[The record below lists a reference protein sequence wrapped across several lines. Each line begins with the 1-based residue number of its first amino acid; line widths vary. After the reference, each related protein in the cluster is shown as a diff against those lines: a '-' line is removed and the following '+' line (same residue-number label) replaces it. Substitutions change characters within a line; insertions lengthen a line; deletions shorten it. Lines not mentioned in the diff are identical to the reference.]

1 MKKNLFLTV
10 ALVAGL
16 VLAGCSKEDSN
27 NMNTEEIQL
36 QDMKQHIVGTWEKH
50 GEAYVDGWNSIK
62 AHVHDGITDG
72 VDVLFDVD
80 MTPPSEYN
88 PNTLAINADGTF
100 QVLVDGL
107 DPLAGTY
114 EITTIGDD
122 GFNTF
127 LPIYTIRKDDIEHSQ
142 RDFSRSQIYNFR
154 YVFFE
159 KGYNTMYLF
168 LWDCETLCRYR
179 RR

>member
-1 MKKNLFLTV
+1 M
-10 ALVAGL
+10 
-16 VLAGCSKEDSN
+16 
-27 NMNTEEIQL
+27 
-36 QDMKQHIVGTWEKH
+36 
-50 GEAYVDGWNSIK
+50 NSIK

-114 EITTIGDD
+114 EITTIGDH

-127 LPIYTIRKDDIEHSQ
+127 LPNYTIRRDIEHFDI
-142 RDFSRSQIYNFR
+142 DFRRSQIYNFR

-159 KGYNTMYLF
+159 KGYNTMYFF
-168 LWDCETLCRYR
+168 LWDCETLYRYR